1 MICRAVRGR
10 LEGVKAMSDKQN
22 MKKYQRYDRL
32 VKRLTPNSNYLQGY
46 VRAFW
51 VGGVICVIGQIITL
65 IGRKCLDMPEATASM
80 FTSVVLVFLGTTL
93 TGLGVYDDI
102 GRYAGAGS
110 IVPITGFANSVASPA
125 IEFRREGMIMGVG
138 AKLFVI
144 SGPVLVYG
152 IVSSIAV
159 GVIYWIVG
167 RLMA

>member
-1 MICRAVRGR
+1 
-10 LEGVKAMSDKQN
+10 MSNKQED
-22 MKKYQRYDRL
+22 KKYQRYDRL
-32 VKRLTPNSNYLQGY
+32 VKKLTPNSNYVQGY

-51 VGGVICVIGQIITL
+51 VGGLICTIGQIITL
-65 IGRKCLDMPEATASM
+65 IGRRGFELPETAASM
-80 FTSVVLVFLGTTL
+80 LTSVVLVFLGTTL

-138 AKLFVI
+138 AKLFVM

-152 IVSSIAV
+152 IVRSIAV
-159 GVIYWIVG
+159 GVIYWFAW